1 VAGGAGAGLIASVV
15 YVDVVIKQHI
25 ANGVAAV
32 GLYGCALRAEFNVG
46 QYDNLWHAVSC
57 SLGR

>member
-32 GLYGCALRAEFNVG
+32 GLYGRSLRAEFNVG